1 MELKHVL
8 VSLAATVTLAGHAA
22 TIDWGEHTPVEIA
35 SRTVEIGS
43 FADTIDF
50 SLTTPASITS
60 VTVSNNLPTWL
71 SLTDGEVSL
80 FARATTPSG
89 TDTLLGHYTFD
100 GTTGSTAHTFSA
112 TTAGDFYYLVQGH
125 GSGKIGGL
133 YVLTSS
139 AAAVPE
145 PQAWT
150 LTLASL
156 LVVGTVYLRRKKH

>member
-8 VSLAATVTLAGHAA
+8 VSLAATISLASHAA
-22 TIDWGEHTPVEIA
+22 TIDWGTHTPVEIA
-35 SRTVEIGS
+35 SRTVETGA

-60 VTVSNNLPTWL
+60 VAVSNNLPTWL

-89 TDTLLGHYTFD
+89 TDSLLGHYTFD
-100 GTTGSTAHTFSA
+100 GTTGSTAHTFAA

-125 GSGKIGGL
+125 GAGNIGGL